1 MAAAR
6 SAGQLH
12 AALLRQ
18 SWPVWKPP
26 PEPKNPAPDGT
37 GSGAVFETTSQR
49 DNTPRPPAS
58 QGKIGGPAHF
68 TGLVHE
74 IALAVSRR
82 WLPMA
87 LADCCVLASLC
98 RAGATDDDFRD
109 IWPKLQAELR
119 RAVAK

>member
-1 MAAAR
+1 MDAAR
-6 SAGQLH
+6 
-12 AALLRQ
+12 LRR
-18 SWPVWKPP
+18 SLPVWKPP
-26 PEPKNPAPDGT
+26 PETKNPAPDGT
-37 GSGAVFETTSQR
+37 GSGAVFETTSEP
-49 DNTPRPPAS
+49 DNTATAS
-58 QGKIGGPAHF
+58 LLQAGPAHF

-109 IWPKLQAELR
+109 IWPKLQAALR